1 MEDAAEI
8 VPGQLR
14 SGAAV
19 ATFGIRR
26 QEDRPMNAPNTMD
39 MPRKLKTLALMAA
52 CAAVTLGASQC
63 ASSSRTGQQA
73 AGEGAGPSGRL
84 APAHFTRDSRPSEIA
99 NWATVGCR
107 GARNEQQCLE
117 GALTSS
123 AVLDSAGVD
132 KAMGA
137 LGILARRDPDVARDG
152 HVYAHGIG
160 IAAYRNAATVG
171 RTFSLCTADFQSGC
185 YHGVIQAYF
194 ADRQGGESGVTP
206 QKLNGLCL
214 PYRSNEGRWLQF
226 QCAHGIGHGLM
237 AVESHHLLRALD
249 SCDLLADTFEKQA
262 CWGGAFMEN
271 VVNATAPHHM
281 AVTQVADV
289 DAHAAHGAASADEH
303 AGHGAAPA
311 GHDSAHAGHDMAGMA
326 GMPGMAGMDHGGGHG
341 HAEGG
346 ETFKALD
353 PNDPLYPCDVVKAQH
368 RQACYLMQTSAIL
381 WRNNGDFRDAA
392 QKCTTAPEDMQ
403 RTCFISLGRDANSW
417 AEGNRERAIAFCG
430 LAPEMGQPHCIVG
443 VVKNI
448 VDVTAQARDGLSFC
462 RMVPDNSKPACYHA
476 VGQEIGLLN
485 PTADGRERACRE
497 ATGFVGECRRGAGL
511 PFIPAD

>member
-1 MEDAAEI
+1 
-8 VPGQLR
+8 
-14 SGAAV
+14 
-19 ATFGIRR
+19 
-26 QEDRPMNAPNTMD
+26 

-73 AGEGAGPSGRL
+73 GGDGATPAAGL
-84 APAHFTRDSRPSEIA
+84 APAHFTRQTVPSEIA
-99 NWATVGCR
+99 NWAIRGCR
-107 GARNEQQCLE
+107 GAKSEQDCLE
-117 GALTSS
+117 AALTSS

-137 LGILARRDPDVARDG
+137 LGVLARRDPDVARDG

-160 IAAYRNAATVG
+160 IAAYRTPETVG
-171 RTFSLCTADFQSGC
+171 QTFARCTADFQSGC

-194 ADRQGGESGVTP
+194 ADRRGGDAGVTP

-214 PYRSNEGRWLQF
+214 PYRSASGRWLQF

-237 AVESHHLLRALD
+237 AVESHNLLRALD
-249 SCDLLADTFEKQA
+249 SCDLLGDTFEKQA

-281 AVTQVADV
+281 HVTQVADV
-289 DAHAAHGAASADEH
+289 DEHAAHGAASGDSAAH
-303 AGHGAAPA
+303 AGHGAAA
-311 GHDSAHAGHDMAGMA
+311 GDSSAHAGHDAHAAAGHEGHDMA
-326 GMPGMAGMDHGGGHG
+326 GMPGMAGMDHGAHG
-341 HAEGG
+341 QAAA

-353 PNDPLYPCDVVKAQH
+353 PNDPLYPCDVVKTQH

-381 WRNNGDFRDAA
+381 WQNNGDFRDAA
-392 QKCTTAPEDMQ
+392 KKCQTAPEDMQ

-417 AEGNRERAIAFCG
+417 AEGNRERAVAFCG
-430 LAPEMGQPHCIVG
+430 LAPEVGQPHCIVG

-448 VDVTAQARDGLSFC
+448 VDVTADPRDGLGFC

-476 VGQEIGLLN
+476 VGEEIGLLN
-485 PTADGRERACRE
+485 ATAEGRERACRE
-497 ATGFVGECRRGAGL
+497 ATGYVPECRRGARL